1 MIYYTQQEPKI
12 ASRTWSKQ
20 QERLSGLW
28 HDSQYGYNKSKIGDE
43 GYI

>member
-1 MIYYTQQEPKI
+1 MHNKNQKLHQELGQ
-12 ASRTWSKQ
+12 SSKK
-20 QERLSGLW
+20 RLSGLL